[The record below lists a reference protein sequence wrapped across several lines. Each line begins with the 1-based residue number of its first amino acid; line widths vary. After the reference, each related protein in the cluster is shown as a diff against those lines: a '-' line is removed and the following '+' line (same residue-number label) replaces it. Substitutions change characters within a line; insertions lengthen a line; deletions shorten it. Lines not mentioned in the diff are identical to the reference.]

1 MPPADQDPDFP
12 PVTWDIRRTGRAWTA
27 AEARQRW
34 QLTPEKFEL
43 YQGRLFWDDE
53 QRLLLLGLLL
63 ENVGVDRAIRL
74 GDPSVWRAAL
84 AALDG

>member
-1 MPPADQDPDFP
+1 MPPSDQDAELPS
-12 PVTWDIRRTGRAWTA
+12 VTWDIRRTGRAWTGT
-27 AEARQRW
+27 EARQRW
-34 QLTPEKFEL
+34 QLTPEKFEM

-63 ENVGVDRAIRL
+63 ENVGVDRAIQL

-84 AALDG
+84 ASIDG